1 MIQAFL
7 RVLSEVKIDQKKYL
21 KKLMSKE
28 TEAVFLLSSRAS
40 SKTWNQKQLTK
51 LKCGFLMKSFIM
63 NVPLAS

>member
-1 MIQAFL
+1 MIQTFS

-40 SKTWNQKQLTK
+40 SKTWNQKRLTK

-63 NVPLAS
+63 NAPL